1 MARTILAL
9 ALLPLAAATPS
20 AVIRDVELWK
30 AARNGSFLK
39 SAAPHTYVDAAGL
52 PTDFSWSNV
61 NGTNYLG
68 TVRNQHIPVYCGS
81 CWAMGSTSA
90 LADRYNIARGPGY
103 FPSAYLSVQN
113 VISCGNDATGCG
125 TCNGGDDLPVYK
137 YAAEEGIPD
146 ETCNNY
152 RAENEQCLSATYGSE
167 CYTCSPGSAGCA
179 GIESYKRLYADEYGS
194 CDGYAKMKAEIY
206 ARGPISCGVDANAE
220 MEAYTGGIFSSKGSS
235 INHIISIAGW
245 GVEPTT
251 GDEYWVLRNSWGEP
265 WGEEGFMRIVT
276 SENKGPAGTDNLAVE
291 RECAFATVKA
301 FRA

>member
-1 MARTILAL
+1 
-9 ALLPLAAATPS
+9 
-20 AVIRDVELWK
+20 
-30 AARNGSFLK
+30 
-39 SAAPHTYVDAAGL
+39 
-52 PTDFSWSNV
+52 
-61 NGTNYLG
+61 
-68 TVRNQHIPVYCGS
+68 
-81 CWAMGSTSA
+81 
-90 LADRYNIARGPGY
+90 
-103 FPSAYLSVQN
+103 
-113 VISCGNDATGCG
+113 
-125 TCNGGDDLPVYK
+125 
-137 YAAEEGIPD
+137 
-146 ETCNNY
+146 
-152 RAENEQCLSATYGSE
+152 
-167 CYTCSPGSAGCA
+167 
-179 GIESYKRLYADEYGS
+179 
-194 CDGYAKMKAEIY
+194 MKAEIF